1 MLVHIPD
8 HFSSDLKFSFSKLPA
23 FKTDRSSPFK
33 AIISGLLGICLLC
46 LGVFELFSFL
56 DAEKQSLNSYLL
68 VEIFAFIIIL
78 IALGIIIG
86 SILAIVRYKK
96 FTFNGKEFKIIYRPS
111 IGVKHTLVEPL
122 ENYIGV
128 RLRVLF
134 SNTGLFNKNRYIVD
148 LYHQD
153 ASKIIPLYISTQNK
167 NIRKIWEN
175 YAKLF
180 KLPALS
186 VNERGLTQRDYEDL
200 NKPLKQ
206 LALENKLPFIA
217 SGKFP
222 APQTLNIKETPK
234 STIIRPLGV
243 YWDVFSSLFLLIAIS
258 ASLLLTIGGVYLT
271 IIGTTLPIK
280 YWIMGALTL
289 LGIIYFTIKLFETYY
304 IELTDNSLH
313 IITTLFGTITNEKHL
328 NNDKIENIELTY
340 NPAIDRY
347 SLAII
352 SKDAFFSIENR
363 LPVNDLLWLKDF
375 IIRKIIGN

>member
-1 MLVHIPD
+1 MLVHVPD
-8 HFSSDLKFSFSKLPA
+8 HFSSNLKFSFSKLPA
-23 FKTDRSSPFK
+23 FKTDRSSPVK
-33 AIISGLLGICLLC
+33 AIISSLLGIGLLC
-46 LGVFELFSFL
+46 LGIFELFSFL
-56 DAEKQSLNSYLL
+56 NAEKSTSNSYLL

-153 ASKIIPLYISTQNK
+153 ASKIVPLYISTQNK

-175 YAKLF
+175 YARLF
-180 KLPALS
+180 RLPALS
-186 VNERGLTQRDYEDL
+186 VNERGLCKRDYEDL

-206 LALENKLPFIA
+206 LALENKLPHIA
-217 SGKFP
+217 NGKFP
-222 APQTLNIKETPK
+222 APQTLNIIDTST
-234 STIIRPLGV
+234 STIIKPLGV

-271 IIGTTLPIK
+271 VIGTTLPIK
-280 YWIMGALTL
+280 YWVMGAATL
-289 LGIIYFTIKLFETYY
+289 FAIIYFTVKLFETYY
-304 IELTDNSLH
+304 IELAHDKLYVKT
-313 IITTLFGTITNEKHL
+313 ILFGTVTGEKYIDD
-328 NNDKIENIELTY
+328 NKIENIELTY

-347 SLAII
+347 SLAVI
-352 SKDAFFSIENR
+352 SKNKILSIENR

-375 IIRKIIGN
+375 ITRKIIGN

>member
-1 MLVHIPD
+1 
-8 HFSSDLKFSFSKLPA
+8 
-23 FKTDRSSPFK
+23 
-33 AIISGLLGICLLC
+33 
-46 LGVFELFSFL
+46 
-56 DAEKQSLNSYLL
+56 
-68 VEIFAFIIIL
+68 
-78 IALGIIIG
+78 
-86 SILAIVRYKK
+86 VRYKK
-96 FTFNGKEFKIIYRPS
+96 FTFNGREFKIIYRPS
-111 IGVKHTLVEPL
+111 IGVKHMLIEPL

-153 ASKIIPLYISTQNK
+153 ASKIVPLYISTQNK

-175 YAKLF
+175 YARLF

-186 VNERGLTQRDYEDL
+186 VNERGLCKRDYEDL

-222 APQTLNIKETPK
+222 APQTLNIKDSAK
-234 STIIRPLGV
+234 STVIKPLGV

-258 ASLLLTIGGVYLT
+258 ASLLLIVGGVYLT

-280 YWIMGALTL
+280 YWTMGAVTL
-289 LGIIYFTIKLFETYY
+289 LAIIYFTIKLFETYY
-304 IELTDNSLH
+304 IELTNEKLF
-313 IITTLFGTITNEKHL
+313 IKTILFGTITGEKHIS
-328 NNDKIENIELTY
+328 NTKIENIELTY

-352 SKDAFFSIENR
+352 SKDQIFSIENR

-375 IIRKIIGN
+375 ITRKIIGN